1 MRARWRIVN
10 GAMIRRGVQ
19 AAALLLFVGLV
30 VVARPAGLDAAPSP
44 WLQSFFLIDPLI
56 LAFTWLSAH
65 AVPALLVLALITV
78 SVTFLLG
85 RVFCGWL
92 CPLGTIN
99 AIAARFFDL
108 CWPKRKRGEH
118 WSRWQLAKYYIL
130 VGLLVMA
137 AWGVRWGAV
146 FDPLVLLYRTTTV
159 AILPGSHWTVQDA
172 SRQFDPAVPVPTL
185 RREKIAEVA
194 DEAFLGSGLIL
205 VLFLVIL
212 VLNRYR
218 RRFWCRYLCPL
229 GALLGVFALWPAAL
243 RRRVNRETC
252 NECDLCGMTCHGAAA
267 AVPGDQWKAAE
278 CFGCLNCTSSC
289 PHGSVTLW
297 QWPWQN
303 TVDLVRAAHCSL
315 VVRRQWP
322 GRSIADLLRRTAG
335 VDLSRRKVVRTLVG
349 AFGAAVGGLA
359 GLFLLRANPQSRNW
373 TYHPALIR
381 PPGALP
387 EPEFLKRCTACG
399 LCMRVCPTGGLQP
412 ALTEAGLDGLWTP
425 RLVPRIG
432 FCNEQCNLCGQ
443 VCPTGAIRPLPLEEK
458 QKVRIGLAVIDT
470 TRCIPYAYALGC
482 GTCVECCPLSP
493 KALYT
498 VSASAENREGDVEI
512 IKQPRVDPDRCIGCG
527 RCEFE
532 CPFGD
537 LPAIRVTS
545 ANESRH
551 YNPDNLELFLPPK
564 EG

>member
-1 MRARWRIVN
+1 MRAGRRIVS

-19 AAALLLFVGLV
+19 AAALALFVGLV
-30 VVARPAGLDAAPSP
+30 VIARPARLDAAPPP

-65 AVPALLVLALITV
+65 AVPALLLLALITLG
-78 SVTFLLG
+78 VTMLLG
-85 RVFCGWL
+85 RVFCGWI
-92 CPLGTIN
+92 CPLG
-99 AIAARFFDL
+99 AIHALAARFFDL
-108 CWPKRKRGEH
+108 CWPRRKRGEH
-118 WSRWQLAKYYIL
+118 WSPWQLAKYYIL
-130 VGLLVMA
+130 VALLVMA

-159 AILPGSHWTVQDA
+159 ALLPGVHWTEQDA
-172 SRQFDPAVPVPTL
+172 ARQFDPAVPAPTL

-205 VLFLVIL
+205 LLFLVIL

-229 GALLGVFALWPAAL
+229 GALLGVFALRPLL
-243 RRRVNRETC
+243 RRRVDRETC
-252 NECDLCGMTCHGAAA
+252 NECDVCGMACHGAAA
-267 AVPGDQWKAAE
+267 AVPGNQWQAAE
-278 CFGCLNCTSSC
+278 CFGCLNCTPAC
-289 PHGSVTLW
+289 ARGSLRFRWT
-297 QWPWQN
+297 WPWQGESQPASA
-303 TVDLVRAAHCSL
+303 RPFS
-315 VVRRQWP
+315 R
-322 GRSIADLLRRTAG
+322 
-335 VDLSRRKVVRTLVG
+335 SRRGFLRGVSG
-349 AFGAAVGGLA
+349 AVGAAVGGLA
-359 GLFLLRANPQSRNW
+359 GLFLLRAHPQSRNW

-412 ALTEAGLDGLWTP
+412 ALSEGGLEGIWTP

-432 FCNEQCNLCGQ
+432 FCNEKCNLCGQ
-443 VCPTGAIRPLPLEEK
+443 VCPTGAIRPLSLEEK

-470 TRCIPYAYALGC
+470 TRCIPYAYGLGC

-498 VSASAENREGDVEI
+498 VSASVENREGDVEI

-527 RCEFE
+527 NCEYE

-551 YNPDNLELFLPPK
+551 YNPDNLELFLPPQ

>member
-1 MRARWRIVN
+1 MRAWRRIVN

-30 VVARPAGLDAAPSP
+30 VVARPARLDVAPPP

-56 LAFTWLSAH
+56 LVLTWLSAH
-65 AVPALLVLALITV
+65 AVPALLLLALITLG
-78 SVTFLLG
+78 VTVLLG
-85 RVFCGWL
+85 RVFCGWI
-92 CPLGTIN
+92 CPLGTIH
-99 AIAARFFDL
+99 ALAARFFDL

-118 WSRWQLAKYYIL
+118 WSPWQLAKYYIL

-159 AILPGSHWTVQDA
+159 ALLPGAHWTVQDA
-172 SRQFDPAVPVPTL
+172 SRQFDPAGPTPTL

-205 VLFLVIL
+205 LLL
-212 VLNRYR
+212 LGMLALNRYR

-229 GALLGVFALWPAAL
+229 GALLGIFALRPLL
-243 RRRVNRETC
+243 RRRVDRETC
-252 NECDLCGMTCHGAAA
+252 NECDVCGLACHGAAT

-278 CFGCLNCTSSC
+278 CFGCLNCTPSC
-289 PHGSVTLW
+289 ARGSLRFRWT
-297 QWPWQN
+297 WPWQGEPKPA
-303 TVDLVRAAHCSL
+303 TPRPVSR
-315 VVRRQWP
+315 
-322 GRSIADLLRRTAG
+322 
-335 VDLSRRKVVRTLVG
+335 SRRRFLRGLSG
-349 AFGAAVGGLA
+349 AAGAAVGGLA

-373 TYHPALIR
+373 TFHPALIR

-412 ALTEAGLDGLWTP
+412 ALSEAGLEGLWTP

-432 FCNEQCNLCGQ
+432 FCNEKCNLCGQ
-443 VCPTGAIRPLPLEEK
+443 VCPTGAIQPLPLEEK

-493 KALYT
+493 KALYM
-498 VSASAENREGDVEI
+498 VSASVENRAGDVEV

-551 YNPDNLELFLPPK
+551 YNPDNLELFLPPQ